1 MSVFGK
7 AIILFFLLI
16 QVVVIASCG
25 SIGRRQ
31 PHELFDLNS
40 YEMSSPKRDEI
51 SRLVTSLKQ
60 KNAALAT
67 YKGIG
72 KVKLWNNKRVISSRA
87 AWIGDSPL
95 KLRLEMLGIHGG
107 PIASVAING
116 QSFYY
121 YSHAD
126 KQYYARPLT
135 DDGLKPFVSFS
146 LPVEV
151 VTCLLM
157 GRIPVYTSY
166 RAAKIME
173 NPSGEGFILTLVS
186 KDSKKAQKIFL
197 NREKTSIFRVE
208 YYDKNGSLEV
218 SAALSNHR
226 MVESFEIPFAIA
238 ISDGKGS
245 GLKMDIDRYWTGIPV
260 EPSVFVLSR
269 NAG

>member
-1 MSVFGK
+1 MPVLRK
-7 AIILFFLLI
+7 VIILIFLLI
-16 QVVVIASCG
+16 QVVFIASCG

-31 PHELFDLNS
+31 PPALFDLNS
-40 YEMSSPKRDEI
+40 YEISSLKKDEI
-51 SRLVTSLKQ
+51 SRLVTTLEQ
-60 KNAALAT
+60 KNATLAT

-72 KVKLWNNKRVISSRA
+72 NVKLWNNKRVISSRA

-116 QSFYY
+116 HDLYY

-126 KQYYARPLT
+126 KQYYARSLT

-146 LPVEV
+146 LPADV

-157 GRIPVYTSY
+157 GRIPVYAY

-173 NPSGEGFILTLVS
+173 NPTGAGFILTLVS
-186 KDSKKAQKIFL
+186 KDREKAQKIFL
-197 NREKTSIFRVE
+197 NREKTGIFRIE
-208 YYDKNGSLEV
+208 YYDKTGSLEV
-218 SAALSNHR
+218 SAALSNFR
-226 MVESFEIPFAIA
+226 SVDSFEIPFTIA
-238 ISDGKGS
+238 LSDGKGS
-245 GLKMDIDRYWTGIPV
+245 GLQMDIDRYWTGMPV
-260 EPSVFVLSR
+260 EASVFVLSR